1 MPAQTG
7 NVTTQASPISRTTGQ
22 RTCRQ
27 RRSAPT
33 PTTEEATTWVVLT
46 GAPSA
51 AAPPMTRVLDA
62 WLMSPSSGRI
72 R

>member
-1 MPAQTG
+1 MPAQAG
-7 NVTTQASPISRTTGQ
+7 RVTTQASPISRTTGQ
-22 RTCRQ
+22 RTCLH

-33 PTTEEATTWVVLT
+33 PTTEEATTCVVLT
-46 GAPSA
+46 GAPNA
-51 AAPPMTRVLDA
+51 AAPPMTNVLDA